1 MNFEQDVIDRLAR
14 IETKQD
20 NSDKKLDLH
29 LQRHYEVSLKSLFAL
44 IGAGLSLLISIF
56 K

>member
-1 MNFEQDVIDRLAR
+1 MDFQQDVIDRLAR
-14 IETKQD
+14 LEVNQT
-20 NSDKKLDLH
+20 NMDKKLDLH
-29 LQRHYEVSLKSLFAL
+29 LQRHYEVSLKSLFAF